1 MPKPL
6 VYTFIAVICILV
18 MAACSTT
25 KQSANTS
32 AQATVA
38 PSAPTTVSSSWQTQ
52 MEAERAATIAAL
64 IKDARRYISQNKYPE
79 ALATIDQITA
89 VDPTNNYATGVRPL
103 IEERALTQEQ
113 RVYRQ
118 QYQRNLSKQLNRG
131 QEQQIPHD
139 SIYRYPTNWPAISD
153 DRDRLFM
160 EEQSVGEADHAT
172 RIALGKKQPLVRFN
186 GTALDEVIELLRD
199 TSGVQIIPDWEQI
212 ERAGIGRKAAIQ
224 TRLRDVTLAGVLDEV
239 LRQVSTDPKNPL
251 TYTVDEGVVTITT
264 VADAK
269 NTKRNRLVTR
279 AGEEL
284 WIIGRVAAGETQ
296 PGDDSPG
303 SGQLAVKELKDGKE
317 QLIPV
322 PLKHT
327 DVKASIAAY
336 ISSTTVRQQFYNP
349 YAEKIEAVYVFPLPE
364 NAAINEFIMAVGQR
378 KIRGIIR
385 EREEAKQLYQEA
397 RAQGHVASLLTQ
409 ERPNVFTQSVAN
421 IEPSKQIDIEITYY
435 HTLAYAD
442 GWYEWAFPMVVGPR
456 YNPAGSTQ
464 GVGAAPRGGK
474 PGITGQATE
483 VQYLKPGERSGHD
496 IGLSVE
502 VNCPAGLEEIRC
514 ASHQVNI
521 ERPSAGRAIVSI
533 APSDTLPNKDFVLRY
548 RVAGGQIKS
557 GMLVH
562 RDQKGSYF
570 NLMVYPPMDLRPQDR
585 IPLEMVF
592 LLDVSGS
599 MSGDPINQCKAAMR
613 CALSHMDPHDTFQ
626 VITFSGNN
634 RALFDRAQPVTKE
647 ATDRAMHFVEDTNAG
662 RGTEMM
668 PAILA
673 ALTAPQDEEHKRV
686 VVFLTDGF
694 VGNEDDI
701 LRAVH
706 DRLGPARIFSFGV
719 GSSPNRYL
727 MDGLARIGR
736 GAVAYLGL
744 RDSGEDVM
752 RLYFDRVAAPAMT
765 DIAFDFGENMKPSE
779 LYPAKKSDLFVG
791 RPIIVAGCFSG
802 ELPRQVQVH
811 GRIGGRAV
819 TISVPVDTKCT
830 TNPALAAIWAR
841 QKITDLSDEMFMT
854 PNRAQE
860 LVLLV
865 KQTALDHGLMSQY
878 TAFIAVDSSQRT
890 VGDHGISVAVP
901 VVMPEGVKYE
911 TTVPEK

>member
-1 MPKPL
+1 MRSITIFVL
-6 VYTFIAVICILV
+6 CLAALTLTAVCLKG
-18 MAACSTT
+18 C
-25 KQSANTS
+25 ANTKS
-32 AQATVA
+32 DSSVWTEPSSGADVA
-38 PSAPTTVSSSWQTQ
+38 LDASTDSMPSARPVYLPARPAAP
-52 MEAERAATIAAL
+52 AE
-64 IKDARRYISQNKYPE
+64 
-79 ALATIDQITA
+79 LAFQPSPSAVLTA
-89 VDPTNNYATGVRPL
+89 PAVAIEPSAKPGPAQKESPRDHPPL
-103 IEERALTQEQ
+103 I
-113 RVYRQ
+113 
-118 QYQRNLSKQLNRG
+118 S
-131 QEQQIPHD
+131 
-139 SIYRYPTNWPAISD
+139 
-153 DRDRLFM
+153 
-160 EEQSVGEADHAT
+160 
-172 RIALGKKQPLVRFN
+172 
-186 GTALDEVIELLRD
+186 
-199 TSGVQIIPDWEQI
+199 
-212 ERAGIGRKAAIQ
+212 
-224 TRLRDVTLAGVLDEV
+224 
-239 LRQVSTDPKNPL
+239 
-251 TYTVDEGVVTITT
+251 
-264 VADAK
+264 
-269 NTKRNRLVTR
+269 R

-284 WIIGRVAAGETQ
+284 WIIGRAPADEAS
-296 PGDDSPG
+296 PSDDTPG
-303 SGQLAVKELKDGKE
+303 SGQLAAKQIKDGKE

-336 ISSTTVRQQFYNP
+336 ISSTTVRQQFHNP

-364 NAAINEFIMAVGQR
+364 NAAINEFIMTVGQR

-397 RAQGHVASLLTQ
+397 RSQGHVASLLTQ
-409 ERPNVFTQSVAN
+409 ERPNIFTQSVAN
-421 IEPSKQIDIEITYY
+421 IEPGKQIDIEITYY

-442 GWYEWAFPMVVGPR
+442 GWYEWALPMVVGPR

-464 GVGAAPRGGK
+464 GVGAAPRGK
-474 PGITGQATE
+474 PGSTGQATE
-483 VQYLKPGERSGHD
+483 VQYLKPTERSGHD
-496 IGLSVE
+496 IGLSLDI
-502 VNCPAGLEEIRC
+502 NCPAGIEEIRC
-514 ASHQVNI
+514 TSHKVNI
-521 ERPSAGRAIVSI
+521 EHLAGAAGRAKVSI

-570 NLMVYPPMDLRPQDR
+570 NLMVYPPMDFRPQDR
-585 IPLEMVF
+585 TPLEMVF

-599 MSGDPINQCKAAMR
+599 MHGDPINQSKAAMR
-613 CALSHMDPHDTFQ
+613 YALSHMDPHDTFQ

-634 RALFDRAQPVTKE
+634 RALFDRAQPVT
-647 ATDRAMHFVEDTNAG
+647 RAKIIGALSFIQDASAG
-662 RGTEMM
+662 GGTEMM

-673 ALTAPQDEEHKRV
+673 ALSAPQHVEHKRV

-752 RLYFDRVAAPAMT
+752 RLYFDRVASPAMT
-765 DIAFDFGENMKPSE
+765 DIQFDFGDAMKVSDI
-779 LYPAKKSDLFVG
+779 YPAKKSDLFVG
-791 RPIIVAGCFSG
+791 RPIIVSGRFSG
-802 ELPRQVQVH
+802 ELPQQIQVH
-811 GRIGGRAV
+811 GHIAGRAV
-819 TISVPVDTKCT
+819 TMNVPVDTKCT

-841 QKITDLSDEMFMT
+841 QKITGLSDEMFMT
-854 PNRAQE
+854 PNRTDELAQQ
-860 LVLLV
+860 V

-890 VGDHGISVAVP
+890 AGNHGTSVVVP

-911 TTVPEK
+911 TTVPER